1 MKQIKSLNLMENK
14 KIIFRLNIASVLLVF
29 LFFPLFTALVLK
41 TKDIDIMRLSL
52 NRLFQTLV
60 LALCLIVIHE
70 LIHGLFFKWFHPK
83 GKVKFGFKNGLA
95 YATSPGSLYNKWQF
109 AWISIAPFVLITFS
123 LWLALELNNLEPIVF
138 IYLATFHASA
148 CVGDFYW
155 IYLIFK
161 APRKAW
167 VEDTEV
173 GINFYLKED

>member
-1 MKQIKSLNLMENK
+1 MD
-14 KIIFRLNIASVLLVF
+14 AV
-29 LFFPLFTALVLK
+29 
-41 TKDIDIMRLSL
+41 
-52 NRLFQTLV
+52 
-60 LALCLIVIHE
+60 
-70 LIHGLFFKWFHPK
+70 
-83 GKVKFGFKNGLA
+83 
-95 YATSPGSLYNKWQF
+95 
-109 AWISIAPFVLITFS
+109 
-123 LWLALELNNLEPIVF
+123 LELNILEPIVF